1 MAFEEELDGAQVVLE
16 LKEEKIEV
24 LEKEIENKRV
34 SMREEQSE
42 AQKKLDATI
51 TENQKLQSEETD
63 LRLKNSELRL
73 EYYKNVDKLTDK
85 QKEIEAVKKRLTSG

>member
-73 EYYKNVDKLTDK
+73 KYYKNVDKLTDK